1 MKRQLLYLLA
11 AFLIPSFCWGQWK
24 QAEIPP
30 SYRRK
35 VPTTKIDD
43 AQVTVYYAFN
53 AKDIKDE
60 STYIDLGW
68 LQVGKQY
75 TKYASYF
82 VAHSDSTHQPKLIKN
97 GAASGYAP
105 QDFGGRYPNYWSEYQ
120 FDEIYI
126 KDGQL
131 TEYAFMPAN
140 LEKECCQY
148 TETCPTQQWTLSDET
163 KTIQGYMCQRATCHW
178 RWGNTTLTILR
189 HIHNS
194 NGSWEQ
200 RHKTSWGTNARKQL
214 AIGEVVTTRL
224 GLHRRFPSVAAHGS
238 SEVCPVSSLIYQ
250 TARWNTP
257 SSWYGWNAR
266 HAPSSLTTSLIS
278 ARSLATT
285 YSSYRRKSISTG

>member
-178 RWGNTTLTILR
+178 RGRDYEAWFTQEVPIRRGPWKFGGLPGLIVNISDSKMEYTFELVRLERTPCPILT
-189 HIHNS
+189 HDFSHF
-194 NGSWEQ
+194 
-200 RHKTSWGTNARKQL
+200 RKVSRDHMLKLQKKININWVRVL
-214 AIGEVVTTRL
+214 SPEA
-224 GLHRRFPSVAAHGS
+224 GLQIKDKKYNPL
-238 SEVCPVSSLIYQ
+238 ELE
-250 TARWNTP
+250 
-257 SSWYGWNAR
+257 
-266 HAPSSLTTSLIS
+266 
-278 ARSLATT
+278 
-285 YSSYRRKSISTG
+285 